1 VSRSVIDER
10 IALHVRCPITPAG
23 KPRDEQRTAYLGS
36 KGYRVL
42 RFWNNDV
49 LKEIDS
55 VMEAIYSALR
65 ESVSLALVAQ
75 ESGANSGAEQE

>member
-1 VSRSVIDER
+1 MW
-10 IALHVRCPITPAG
+10 
-23 KPRDEQRTAYLGS
+23 RDEQRTACLTS

-49 LKEIDS
+49 LQHIEL

-65 ESVSLALVAQ
+65 EP
-75 ESGANSGAEQE
+75 GD